1 MPVSINGSTGIT
13 GAINIQAAG
22 SVLTGVTT
30 ITDNS
35 TTGLVISGIAT
46 VSAGSTSAP
55 SIAPSGDTNT
65 GLFFP
70 SADTI
75 AFTSGGTERGRWISG
90 GGLTFNGDT
99 AAANA
104 LDDYE
109 EGTWSPTISF
119 GGASTGI
126 TYNAA
131 TGGYYTKIGRVV
143 YIHGYLA
150 LSNKGSSTGFARL
163 GGLPFNIAQ
172 SGEITNVS
180 FVPGY
185 YGNITY
191 SGTLG
196 LWAGSQG
203 NNTFRFIANA
213 SGGGITNLTDTAF
226 TNSSDMMIALWYVAT

>member
-109 EGTWSPTISF
+109 EGTWSPVVIGT
-119 GGASTGI
+119 STVGTA
-126 TYNAA
+126 TY
-131 TGGYYTKIGRVV
+131 GQQHGVYTKIGRLVQFSM
-143 YIHGYLA
+143 YLDWSSGTGA
-150 LSNKGSSTGFARL
+150 GNLRLS
-163 GGLPFNIAQ
+163 GLPFTSSSSSAQ
-172 SGEITNVS
+172 SGCSIG
-180 FVPGY
+180 FF
-185 YGNITY
+185 Y
-191 SGTLG
+191 SL
-196 LWAGSQG
+196 
-203 NNTFRFIANA
+203 TFAASHFLIANVGSNA
-213 SGGGITNLTDTAF
+213 TYIEIRQGPIGGTNDSAVTYDSNAGIQISGAYI
-226 TNSSDMMIALWYVAT
+226 V

>member
-109 EGTWSPTISF
+109 EGTWTPTV
-119 GGASTGI
+119 GGTATYIKNTG
-126 TYNAA
+126 N
-131 TGGYYTKIGRVV
+131 YTKLGRLVNVSFELNINTIGT
-143 YIHGYLA
+143 
-150 LSNKGSSTGFARL
+150 GSQWQIF
-163 GGLPFNIAQ
+163 GLPFTVTSTGSHSAGGSVGFVNGLAANVVSTFLRADAGDTYLVLASLTAAGTFSANNNIL
-172 SGEITNVS
+172 
-180 FVPGY
+180 
-185 YGNITY
+185 GNGSRIYASITY
-191 SGTLG
+191 M
-196 LWAGSQG
+196 
-203 NNTFRFIANA
+203 A
-213 SGGGITNLTDTAF
+213 S
-226 TNSSDMMIALWYVAT
+226 